1 MNNLVR
7 NHYLLFWLLIPV
19 ILLIGFFDDRALD
32 ISIHD
37 SYYVFSKYHLSSF
50 ISMIFLVTGFGYWLM
65 IKLEKRLSIWL
76 IWIHSILTIGG
87 LVLLFITP
95 YFFND
100 NSLSTLNALFVLTG
114 LVIIFA
120 QLFYFLNIILAIFRK

>member
-19 ILLIGFFDDRALD
+19 ILLIVFFDDRALD

-50 ISMIFLVTGFGYWLM
+50 ISMIFLVIGFGYWLM

-87 LVLLFITP
+87 LMILFITP

-114 LVIIFA
+114 LVIIFT

>member
-50 ISMIFLVTGFGYWLM
+50 ISMIFLVIGFGYWLM

-114 LVIIFA
+114 LVIIFT